1 MAYEFYCDLEFQSGF
16 ISGMLAGKSLN
27 CLVNPSQGSAPAG
40 VYQIQPPIDDVVF
53 GQLAVMTP
61 AGGPAGSIG
70 ESHAYV
76 KWDGGASAPSYKPW
90 GDRSGVANKEYVGAS
105 ASSFDKAIK
114 MDGPGGASGAYEWSD
129 ASASRGKQKPDGTA
143 TGFILSS
150 RPIPGRN
157 CLVIN
162 SNFDDLMGALKST
175 GGATVRF
182 A

>member
-16 ISGMLAGKSLN
+16 ISGMLAGKPLN

-114 MDGPGGASGAYEWSD
+114 MVGPVGGA
-129 ASASRGKQKPDGTA
+129 AS
-143 TGFILSS
+143 FVLSS

-162 SNFDDLMGALKST
+162 SNFDDLMDALKST

>member
-1 MAYEFYCDLEFQSGF
+1 MAYEFYCNLEFQSGF
-16 ISGMLAGKSLN
+16 ISGMLAGRSLN
-27 CLVNPSQGSAPAG
+27 CLINPSQASAPAG

-61 AGGPAGSIG
+61 VSGAASGYSATKFEWAP
-70 ESHAYV
+70 
-76 KWDGGASAPSYKPW
+76 GASDPFYKPW
-90 GDRSGVANKEYVGAS
+90 GDEPSVGNKKYVGAS

-114 MDGPGGASGAYEWSD
+114 MVGPGGASGAYEWSD

-143 TGFILSS
+143 VGFILSS

-157 CLVIN
+157 CLVIQ
-162 SNFDDLMGALKST
+162 SNFDDLMDALKST